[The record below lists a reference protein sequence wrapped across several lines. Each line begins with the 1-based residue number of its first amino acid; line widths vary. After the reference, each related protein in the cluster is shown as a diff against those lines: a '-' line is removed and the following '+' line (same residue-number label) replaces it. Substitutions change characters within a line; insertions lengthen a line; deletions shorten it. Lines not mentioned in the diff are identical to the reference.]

1 MRPAPALTVPPTLR
15 RTHIRPEACAVEVS
29 RPRDFRR
36 ARKGALAADGDT
48 SATFDR
54 RCTGFHHRLFV
65 LALLAA
71 GAAACDAPAPSATP
85 TLPATLD
92 GYRADAWFLPDDPL
106 LGFVEIPAGPFVM
119 GSDPAV
125 DPQAYD
131 NERWSPSDARGAV
144 DLPAFHIGRTE
155 VTVAQFGAYAAATG
169 ASVAEEA
176 LRGPPDHPVANVSW
190 PDALAYARWLET
202 ALRDWSGTPPSLR
215 QRLEQR
221 WRITLPNEAQWEKA
235 ARGTDGRI
243 YPWGNAPQPGAANDN
258 SGPGA
263 TVAAG
268 SIDCP
273 DCAYG
278 LRDMAGNVWELTRS
292 PYQPY
297 PYTDAD
303 DADDLSGDAL
313 FIMRGGS
320 FTDPPANTRTAVR
333 GGADP
338 GARRPFIGFR
348 VVLTAD

>member
-1 MRPAPALTVPPTLR
+1 MRPPSGPAVR
-15 RTHIRPEACAVEVS
+15 QVS
-29 RPRDFRR
+29 R
-36 ARKGALAADGDT
+36 
-48 SATFDR
+48 SA
-54 RCTGFHHRLFV
+54 GSLV
-65 LALLAA
+65 GLALLL
-71 GAAACDAPAPSATP
+71 GSVAACRTPTPPAGP

-131 NERWSPSDARGAV
+131 NERWSPSDAQGTV
-144 DLPAFHIGRTE
+144 DVPAFYIGRTE

-169 ASVAEEA
+169 ASVAGEA
-176 LRGPPDHPVANVSW
+176 LHGAPDHPVANVSW

-202 ALRDWSGTPPSLR
+202 TLRDWSGTPPALR
-215 QRLEQR
+215 QHLQQG
-221 WRITLPNEAQWEKA
+221 WRITLPTEAQWEKA
-235 ARGTDGRI
+235 ARGADGRVF
-243 YPWGNAPQPGAANDN
+243 PWGDTPRQGAANDD
-258 SGPGA
+258 SGAGA
-263 TVAAG
+263 TVAVG
-268 SIDCP
+268 SIDCH
-273 DCAYG
+273 DCAHG
-278 LRDMAGNVWELTRS
+278 LHDMAGNVWELTRS

-303 DADDLSGDAL
+303 DTDALSGDAL
-313 FIMRGGS
+313 FVMRGGS

-348 VVLTAD
+348 LVLTAE